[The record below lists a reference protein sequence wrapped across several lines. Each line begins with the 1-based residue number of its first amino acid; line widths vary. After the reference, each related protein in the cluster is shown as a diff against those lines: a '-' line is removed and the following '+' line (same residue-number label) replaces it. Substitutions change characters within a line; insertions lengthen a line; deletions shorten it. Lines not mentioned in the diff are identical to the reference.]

1 MEHHGRLRLRRWE
14 GPQHLTG
21 ETGMATME
29 GRLIASG
36 LRVAVLVSRFNQFVT
51 ERLVEG
57 ALDAFTRHGGDPEA
71 VDVVRVPGAFEMP
84 VAAKRLAATGRYDA
98 LVALAA
104 VIRGETAHFEYVAS
118 SATSGLAQLA
128 LETGLPIGYGVLT
141 TESVEQA
148 VDRAGAKV
156 GNKGAEAML
165 SAIEMANL
173 LKEID

>member
-1 MEHHGRLRLRRWE
+1 
-14 GPQHLTG
+14 
-21 ETGMATME
+21 MAILE

-36 LRVAVLVSRFNQFVT
+36 LRIAVLASRFNQFIT
-51 ERLVEG
+51 ERLMEG
-57 ALDAFTRHGGDPEA
+57 AQDAFARHGGDPESLE
-71 VDVVRVPGAFEMP
+71 VVRVPGAFEMP
-84 VAAKRLAATGRYDA
+84 LAAKRLAATGRYDA

-118 SATSGLAQLA
+118 SATNGLAQVA
-128 LETGLPIGYGVLT
+128 LDSGVPIGNGVLT
-141 TESVEQA
+141 TESVDQA

-165 SAIEMANL
+165 TAIEMANL